1 MSSMKRLVAL
11 TRAAFQ
17 WWVGELRAMI
27 PERFTRALARSAD
40 RLVLVDEGDA
50 LELRL
55 ERGRSV
61 ERLAVLAGSEDEA
74 KKRLPTILRQRGL
87 DRAVRT
93 GVIEVTMRLA
103 AARGTRSV
111 IDLPLIAE
119 SNLREVISFELDRHT
134 PFNPSQAY
142 YAHRILARE
151 PATKRLNVELTVV
164 PRRVVAEA
172 AAVAMGLGLELDRVE
187 LAADNQSGLPSDN
200 LLPAM
205 APAPRRAITRLNYA
219 LAAAAAALAV
229 VAIYLPI
236 RDAESRAAALAGD
249 FAAVKQSAER
259 AAVLRKEI
267 DGERKAARFVIDRK
281 RANPSVSELIAEI
294 TRILP
299 DDTFLS
305 EWQLRGS
312 ELELTGITASSSEL
326 VALLEQS
333 RRFRGTSFRSPVTP
347 DKQTGR
353 ERFHIAVQ
361 VVQGSGT

>member
-1 MSSMKRLVAL
+1 MSSMKRLLAL
-11 TRAAFQ
+11 ISAAFR
-17 WWVGELRAMI
+17 WWVGELRALI
-27 PERFTRALARSAD
+27 PERLTRGLARSAD
-40 RLVLVDEGDA
+40 RLVLLDEGDA
-50 LELRL
+50 LELRI
-55 ERGRSV
+55 ERGRTV
-61 ERLAVLAGSEDEA
+61 ERLAVLAGSEDET
-74 KKRLPTILRQRGL
+74 KRRLPAILRRRGI
-87 DRAVRT
+87 DRAVRA
-93 GVIEVTMRLA
+93 GAIEVTMRLA
-103 AARGTRSV
+103 AARGTRTI

-142 YAHRILARE
+142 YAYRILARE
-151 PATKRLNVELTVV
+151 AAAKRLTVELTVV
-164 PRRVVAEA
+164 PRRVAADA
-172 AAVAMGLGLELDRVE
+172 AAVAAALGLELDRVE
-187 LAADNQSGLPSDN
+187 LAADSESGLASGN
-200 LLPAM
+200 LLPAT
-205 APAPRRAITRLNYA
+205 APAPRRAVARLNYA
-219 LAAAAAALAV
+219 LAAAAAVLAM

-236 RDAESRAAALAGD
+236 SDAESRAGGLARD

-259 AAVLRKEI
+259 AAALRKEI

-281 RANPSVSELIAEI
+281 RANPSVSELLAEI

>member
-27 PERFTRALARSAD
+27 PERLTRRLARSAD
-40 RLVLVDEGDA
+40 RLVLLDEGEA

-61 ERLAVLAGSEDEA
+61 ERLAVLAGSADEA
-74 KKRLPTILRQRGL
+74 KRRLPAILRRRGL
-87 DRAVRT
+87 DRGVRAGT
-93 GVIEVTMRLA
+93 IEVTMRLA
-103 AARGTRSV
+103 ATRGTRTI

-134 PFNPSQAY
+134 PFKPSQAH
-142 YAHRILARE
+142 YAYRILARE
-151 PATKRLNVELTVV
+151 SVAKRLSVELTVV
-164 PRRVVAEA
+164 PRRVVADA
-172 AAVAMGLGLELDRVE
+172 ATVAATLGLELDRVE
-187 LAADNQSGLPSDN
+187 LAADGESGLPSGN
-200 LLPAM
+200 LLPAP
-205 APAPRRAITRLNYA
+205 APAPRRAVRRLNYA
-219 LAAAAAALAV
+219 LAAAAAALAM

-236 RDAESRAAALAGD
+236 SDAESRAVALARD
-249 FAAVKQSAER
+249 FAAVRQSAER
-259 AAVLRKEI
+259 AAALRKEI
-267 DGERKAARFVIDRK
+267 DGERKAAGFVIDRK
-281 RANPSVSELIAEI
+281 RANATVSELLAEI

-299 DDTFLS
+299 DGTFLS

-312 ELELTGITASSSEL
+312 ELELTGITVSSSEL

-333 RRFRGTSFRSPVTP
+333 RRFRNTSFRSPVTS